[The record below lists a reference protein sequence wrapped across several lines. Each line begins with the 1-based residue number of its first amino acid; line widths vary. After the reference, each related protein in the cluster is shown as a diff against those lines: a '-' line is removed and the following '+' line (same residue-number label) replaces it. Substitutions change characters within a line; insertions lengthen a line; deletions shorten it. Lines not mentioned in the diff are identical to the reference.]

1 VKLRPRLRSWWRA
14 TLRRSQSEREMDAEL
29 RFHIDARAEDL
40 IRSGV
45 PCEEAVRRA
54 RIEFGGVEIF
64 KEECREARGISFL
77 ESLFQDLRFA
87 LRMLRK
93 SPGFTAIAVLTLAL
107 GIGANTAIF
116 SVVYSVLLRP
126 LPFPHADQLIS
137 VLVQNPEKGVKFDGA
152 SYPDFDEWQRQNH
165 VFSVMGGVAFH
176 ALTMTGHDEPA
187 DVPTLAVTNDIFSL
201 LEIPPLLG
209 RTFVPQDGVRGAAPV
224 AILSEKLWRSS
235 FGANPNILGSTVNL
249 DQRAFTIVGVM
260 PANFHVPI
268 FNDKEEI
275 WIPLVQDPLFGNWM
289 TRQGGHWLPVIGRL
303 KPGISLAQARADM
316 DAINANLTKEYPAEH
331 TGWIMLMNPLQQA
344 LVGDVKSALLV
355 LLVAVGLVL
364 LIACVNIANLMLA
377 RATSRTKEIAL
388 RLAVGAGRPRIIRQ
402 LLTESFV
409 LGTLGAFVGILLAL
423 WGVQALVSFLPPG
436 LPLFQPVRVYGW
448 VLGFAVVLSI
458 VAGLAF
464 GLAPALLTAHS
475 DVQANLKEGASR
487 SGESGHRRRVRN
499 FLAASEVAL
508 ALVLIVAAG
517 LLLRSFLSLT
527 SVNPG
532 FNAEQIVKAQVSLPR
547 FQYST
552 PQQWA
557 AFARTLME
565 RIQAQPGMKDSA
577 NAAPLPL
584 ADGFVNLAF
593 SIPDSPPLPPGTPNT
608 ADYVSV
614 GPNYFHVMNIPL
626 LRGRTFTP
634 EDSMSSPR
642 VALISQA
649 FARFYFP
656 NQDPVGKRLVF
667 GFPPNTN
674 VSREIVGVVGD
685 VRDVSLHNEPGPM
698 MYVPFSQEPFW
709 GADIVVKSVLPPSS
723 VVASIR
729 QVVWSM
735 DKNLPITEIETMP
748 DVLSSSVAQPRFRA
762 WLIGLFGIV
771 ALLLAA
777 AGIFGVISYSVSCRT
792 QEIGI
797 RVALGA
803 SPGSIRKMVV
813 REGLLLTVAGLCVG
827 TIVALALARFLKS
840 QLYGVGAYDPLTF
853 LGAAILLVLVAL
865 IACYLPAR
873 RATKVDPM
881 VALRYE

>member
-1 VKLRPRLRSWWRA
+1 MRLGSRLRSWSRA
-14 TLRRSQSEREMDAEL
+14 ILHRSRYESDMDAEL
-29 RFHIDARAEDL
+29 RFHIEARAEDL
-40 IRSGV
+40 IRNGV
-45 PCEEAVRRA
+45 SREDALRRA
-54 RIEFGGVEIF
+54 RIEFGGVERA
-64 KEECREARGISFL
+64 KEECRDARGISFL

-93 SPGFTAIAVLTLAL
+93 SPGFTLIAVLTLAL

-137 VLVQNPEKGVKFDGA
+137 VLVQNPQKGVKFDGA
-152 SYPDFDEWQRQNH
+152 SYTDFDEWQRQNR
-165 VFSVMGGVAFH
+165 VFSVMAGVAFH
-176 ALTMTGHDEPA
+176 ALTMTGHGEPD
-187 DVPTLAVTNDIFSL
+187 DVPTLVVTPNIFSL

-209 RTFVPQDGVRGAAPV
+209 RTFLPEDGVRGAAPV
-224 AILSEKLWRSS
+224 VILSEELWRSS
-235 FGANPNILGSTVNL
+235 FGADPKVLGTTVNL
-249 DQRAFTIVGVM
+249 DQRAFTIIGVM

-268 FNDKEEI
+268 FNKKAEI
-275 WIPLVQDPLFGNWM
+275 WIPLVQDPLFGSWM

-316 DAINANLTKEYPAEH
+316 DAINANLTKESPAEH
-331 TGWIMLMNPLQQA
+331 TGWVMLMNPLQQA

-355 LLVAVGLVL
+355 LLAAVGLVL

-388 RLAVGAGRPRIIRQ
+388 RLAVGAARPRIIRQ
-402 LLTESFV
+402 LLTESLV
-409 LGTLGAFVGILLAL
+409 LGSLGAIAGILLAL
-423 WGVQALVSFLPPG
+423 WGVHALVSFLPPD

-448 VLGFAVVLSI
+448 VLAFAVVLSL
-458 VAGLAF
+458 VASLGF

-475 DVQANLKEGASR
+475 DVQASLKEGASR

-508 ALVLIVAAG
+508 ALILIVAAG

-547 FQYST
+547 FQYSR

-557 AFARTLME
+557 DFASALME

-593 SIPDSPPLPPGTPNT
+593 SIPDSPPLPPGTPNS

-614 GPNYFHVMNIPL
+614 GPNYFQVMGIPL
-626 LRGRTFTP
+626 LRGRTFSSH
-634 EDSMSSPR
+634 DSMSSPR
-642 VALISQA
+642 VALISEA

-667 GFPPNTN
+667 GFPPDTN

-685 VRDVSLHNEPGPM
+685 VRDVSLHNEPGSI

-709 GADIVVKSVLPPSS
+709 GADIVVKSTLAPSS
-723 VVASIR
+723 VIASIR
-729 QVVWSM
+729 QAVWSL
-735 DKNLPITEIETMP
+735 DKNLPITDIASMP
-748 DVLSSSVAQPRFRA
+748 DVLESSVAQPRFRT
-762 WLIGLFGIV
+762 WLLGLFGVV

-803 SPGSIRKMVV
+803 SPSSILKMVL
-813 REGLLLTVAGLCVG
+813 REGLLLAVAGLCVG
-827 TIVALALARFLKS
+827 AVAALVLARFLKS

-853 LGAAILLVLVAL
+853 VGAALILIMVAL
-865 IACYLPAR
+865 AVCYIPAR
-873 RATKVDPM
+873 RATKVDPL